1 MPAAI
6 DDNTGSVFHAGEI
19 ALQRELGL
27 ADRLEEI
34 GKRMIQ
40 RELPEQHRAF
50 YPQLPFII
58 AGSVDRADDAWAT
71 LIAGEP
77 GFMHSP
83 QADRLVI
90 SASIDPRDP
99 AADGLAPGHPVG
111 LLGIELQTRRRNR
124 LNGILASDRGDQ
136 YEVRVRQAYGN
147 CPQFIRLRD
156 HRFDRS
162 PSRPSPDDAI
172 HLAELDAEAIA
183 LIRSADTFFVA
194 SYADVADERQVDV
207 SHRGGM
213 PGFVEISADGLLTIP
228 DYRGNRHF
236 NTLGNIL
243 TNPRAGLLFIDF
255 ETGDLLQ
262 LSGEAAI
269 DSDALA
275 ASQRIGAERLWTF
288 RPRRIVRRKSG
299 SPLRWIAQENGH
311 SHSSLATLPDHDLM
325 QPKG

>member
-1 MPAAI
+1 MPASI
-6 DDNTGSVFHAGEI
+6 DDSTGSVFHAGEI

-34 GKRMIQ
+34 GRRMIQ
-40 RELPEQHRAF
+40 RELPDQHRAF
-50 YPQLPFII
+50 YPHLPFII

-71 LIAGEP
+71 LVAGEP

-99 AADGLAPGHPVG
+99 AAGGFAPGLPVG
-111 LLGIELQTRRRNR
+111 LLGIELETRRRNR
-124 LNGILASDRGDQ
+124 LNGIIGSDRGDH

-162 PSRPSPDDAI
+162 PSLPSQDDAT
-172 HLAELDAEAIA
+172 HLGALDAEAIA

-194 SYADVADERQVDV
+194 SYADVAGERQVDV

-213 PGFVEISADGLLTIP
+213 PGFVEVTANGVLTIP

-255 ETGDLLQ
+255 ETGELLQ
-262 LSGEAAI
+262 LTGDAAI
-269 DSDALA
+269 DSDADA
-275 ASQRIGAERLWTF
+275 ASQRTGAERLWTF
-288 RPRRIVRRKSG
+288 HPRRIVRRKNG

-311 SHSSLATLPDHDLM
+311 SRSSLATLPDHDQM

>member
-1 MPAAI
+1 
-6 DDNTGSVFHAGEI
+6 
-19 ALQRELGL
+19 
-27 ADRLEEI
+27 
-34 GKRMIQ
+34 
-40 RELPEQHRAF
+40 
-50 YPQLPFII
+50 
-58 AGSVDRADDAWAT
+58 
-71 LIAGEP
+71 
-77 GFMHSP
+77 
-83 QADRLVI
+83 
-90 SASIDPRDP
+90 
-99 AADGLAPGHPVG
+99 
-111 LLGIELQTRRRNR
+111 
-124 LNGILASDRGDQ
+124 
-136 YEVRVRQAYGN
+136 
-147 CPQFIRLRD
+147 
-156 HRFDRS
+156 
-162 PSRPSPDDAI
+162 
-172 HLAELDAEAIA
+172 
-183 LIRSADTFFVA
+183 
-194 SYADVADERQVDV
+194 
-207 SHRGGM
+207 M